1 MTRQTLSI
9 SFILALDINEP
20 VSAMGGIVV
29 PALVILALVI
39 LALVILALVVT
50 AHHDDAGLGWLLWKA
65 GAWPEW

>member
-29 PALVILALVI
+29 PALVILALV
-39 LALVILALVVT
+39 VT